1 MIRRVKLVKIGFFTK
16 SGAFPIWPKKENVAA
31 ASHSSSIR
39 PCKEEML
46 VGDSSITR
54 EFVQQV
60 GDDGLTQDVL
70 RVIKPATSQTDAGAS
85 SG

>member
-1 MIRRVKLVKIGFFTK
+1 
-16 SGAFPIWPKKENVAA
+16 
-31 ASHSSSIR
+31 
-39 PCKEEML
+39 L

-70 RVIKPATSQTDAGAS
+70 RVIRLATSQTDAGAS